1 MELLKIITRSTGGD
15 DYIDNAVNYLF
26 DERCVLRQGYGVS
39 PYYPESATTA
49 IKQTTEFWGNQNK
62 NQIIHAILS
71 FSQETAP
78 TPDVA
83 MRKTAEIMEPITK
96 DHLSISGCHSEERA
110 GSLYHT
116 HTVSSTTNIND
127 GTMIHVNNSTI
138 YELAQR
144 VADVT
149 NQPAML
155 VVENDK
161 KEEWECPKKFLP
173 QSDDEE

>member
-1 MELLKIITRSTGGD
+1 
-15 DYIDNAVNYLF
+15 
-26 DERCVLRQGYGVS
+26 
-39 PYYPESATTA
+39 
-49 IKQTTEFWGNQNK
+49 
-62 NQIIHAILS
+62 
-71 FSQETAP
+71 
-78 TPDVA
+78 
-83 MRKTAEIMEPITK
+83 
-96 DHLSISGCHSEERA
+96 
-110 GSLYHT
+110 
-116 HTVSSTTNIND
+116 
-127 GTMIHVNNSTI
+127 MIHVNNSTI